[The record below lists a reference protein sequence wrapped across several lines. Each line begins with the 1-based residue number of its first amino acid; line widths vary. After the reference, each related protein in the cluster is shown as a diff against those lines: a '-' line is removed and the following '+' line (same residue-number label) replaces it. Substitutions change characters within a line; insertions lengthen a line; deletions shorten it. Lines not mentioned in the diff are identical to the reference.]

1 MTVPA
6 SKYLDFQTPP
16 IKNIRNVET
25 FVVNTFLQSE
35 SEETSFPRRE
45 CLIDMNVAGT
55 KIPVLIDSGSTDC
68 FVGPEL
74 IKRLPHAKLK
84 LFDLPKPSMGT
95 VANGSNFVCRQGI
108 HLDIEIGCDVVPIT
122 AMYSETLN
130 YSLILGYNI
139 LAGNKLIIDFGTMS
153 ITRKP
158 DGVVKLLEKIT
169 LPPMSETTLS
179 GYLRGDI
186 NPSLALVSGSEALNN
201 RGVMAAN
208 AIVSVER
215 ETDMIPLKLLNLSE
229 KPAELP
235 AHFCVAN
242 CEQITEENIVGS
254 HKPVG
259 TRLNAVHA
267 SGIKRRHGYKSRE
280 QFAKQFVFE
289 DSHITREQWDKLI
302 DLLWEYRDLFPAE
315 GDELGCTNVLEFKI
329 TLRDGAHPVK
339 ATPYRSNPTVRR
351 EITRQVNQML
361 EDGIIRPSTSN
372 YVSPV
377 LLVTKADGSL
387 RFVTDFRKMNSVN
400 IVPESVSLPRID
412 DSLDSLGSS
421 RAKIFSTLDLLKGY
435 WQVPIHED
443 SKKYTAF
450 ITHDGVFE
458 YNRMPF
464 GLANSPAYF
473 MRLMTRVLQGL
484 MWETCLV
491 YLDDVIIF
499 SADFPEHL
507 DRLRQVLDR
516 IRAANLSIKAKK
528 CAFVRKQTKFL
539 GHIITP
545 EGILPMPEKVETIK
559 AFPRPSCVREVQSFL
574 GLAGYYRKFIQ
585 SFSKIAGPLTD
596 LTQKDVPF
604 NWTEECENAFKILR
618 EALINPPVLAYPDYD
633 QPYYLETDASN
644 EAVGFVLSQDREG
657 KLKPIA
663 YSGKRMNDA
672 QKNYSTTEKE
682 AMGVVLGFQQFD
694 SFLRGNKVY
703 VVTDHIALKWLLTHK
718 QPKGR
723 LARWIAYLQ
732 QFDFHVIHKAGK
744 QHTNADTLSRMHHET
759 DASQLENMID
769 DDIFPSSC
777 AVTTRGAVAK
787 TKKQEQT
794 VASRAAL
801 EKQRRKIVYPTT
813 EWTLEDL
820 RKHQMNDEWNRQMIK
835 YLEEGELPENDAR
848 ARELLLS
855 NDQYVTNNGVL
866 YKLQFTLGLKRLRKS
881 EEIQT
886 CLVVPQILKHDV
898 LMAHHSELCQA
909 HFGYRR
915 TYATMRL
922 KYFWQGMHRD
932 VQNWVLSCEK
942 CNKRKTPVR
951 PVRALLNPL
960 PPTHVGERWAMDLVN
975 MPRSTRGNRYILTFT
990 EYNTRFVEAFALPNS
1005 KTETIAKVLVDEIC
1019 FRYGAPGC
1027 LLSDLGANLIS
1038 SVVAET
1044 CRLFQI
1050 DRVHTA
1056 PYRPQTNGLIEK
1068 VQATICK
1075 NLAMYVNPKH
1085 TDWDVYLK
1093 AVCYAYNTTMCTES
1107 TQFVPF
1113 YLMYGRLPLNPIDT
1127 IVLPNFHKND
1137 DVRESIVKLQEAR
1150 EIARQNIIE
1159 TQVVMKQR
1167 FDEKANPQDFE
1178 PGDLVWIYF
1187 MEIMVGGSKKFL
1199 NRYSGPYILLE
1210 KVNPVAFT
1218 VAHAH
1223 NNKRLKN
1230 IVHVNRMKR
1239 FHHRTVKPMA
1249 IENLTDVEVDA
1260 HDVEDLNPLDQID
1273 SRKEDSP
1280 QEMLDSRME
1289 NFPQE
1294 QLISRRENNPQEY
1307 AQIVNVPEVEP
1318 EGINY
1323 ADLLAETPPIG
1334 REPQADEDDRE
1345 PPLLE
1350 PIPPVPNITEGELEM
1365 PSLVR
1370 EVS

>member
-1 MTVPA
+1 MPA
-6 SKYLDFQTPP
+6 NKYLDFP
-16 IKNIRNVET
+16 IAPKTNIRKVET
-25 FVVNTFLQSE
+25 CVVNTFLRRDEVST
-35 SEETSFPRRE
+35 ETSVPRRE
-45 CLIDMNVAGT
+45 CLIDMSIAGT

-74 IKRLPHAKLK
+74 IKRLPSAESK

-108 HLDIEIGCDVVPIT
+108 HLDIEIGCDVVPVT

-130 YSLILGYNI
+130 YPLILGYNI

-153 ITRKP
+153 ITKKP
-158 DGVVKLLEKIT
+158 DGVVKLSKKVT
-169 LPPMSETTLS
+169 LPPMSETILS
-179 GYLRGDI
+179 GYLRGDVK
-186 NPSLALVSGSEALNN
+186 PGLALVTGSEPLKNW
-201 RGVMAAN
+201 GVLTAN
-208 AIVSVER
+208 AIVSVNQK
-215 ETDMIPLKLLNLSE
+215 TDMIPLKLMNLSE
-229 KPAELP
+229 EPAEIP

-242 CEQITEENIVGS
+242 CEQIAEENILESLRPMGS
-254 HKPVG
+254 
-259 TRLNAVHA
+259 RLNAVCTA
-267 SGIKRRHGYKSRE
+267 GNKKRHGYRSKE
-280 QFAKQFVFE
+280 HFAEQFVFE
-289 DSHITREQWDKLI
+289 DSHITREQWNKLM
-302 DLLWEYRDLFPAE
+302 DLLWEFRDLFPAE

-329 TLRDGAHPVK
+329 NLRDEARPVK

-351 EITRQVNQML
+351 EITRQVEQML

-387 RFVTDFRKMNSVN
+387 RFVTDFRKMNSLN

-421 RAKIFSTLDLLKGY
+421 RARIFSTLDLLKGY

-491 YLDDVIIF
+491 YLDDVIVF

-559 AFPRPSCVREVQSFL
+559 AFPRPNCVREVQSFL

-585 SFSKIAGPLTD
+585 NFSKIAGPLTD

-604 NWTEECENAFKILR
+604 VWTEECECAFITLR
-618 EALINPPVLAYPDYD
+618 DALINPPVLAYPDYD

-644 EAVGFVLSQDREG
+644 EAVGFVLSQEREG
-657 KLKPIA
+657 KLRPIA

-732 QFDFHVIHKAGK
+732 QFDFEVIHKAGK
-744 QHTNADTLSRMHHET
+744 HHTNADTLSRMHHDA
-759 DASQLENMID
+759 DASHLEKIID

-777 AVTTRGAVAK
+777 AVTTRSAGAEDKSKKIK
-787 TKKQEQT
+787 TV

-801 EKQRRKIVYPTT
+801 EKKRRKIVYPTT
-813 EWTLEDL
+813 EWTLENL
-820 RKHQMNDEWNRQMIK
+820 RKHQMNDEWNRQMIR
-835 YLEEGELPENDAR
+835 YLEDRKLPDSDAR
-848 ARELLLS
+848 AREVLLS
-855 NDQYVTNNGVL
+855 NDQYVMNNGVL
-866 YKLQFTLGLKRLRKS
+866 YKLQTAHGKKRMR
-881 EEIQT
+881 EADEILT

-922 KYFWQGMHRD
+922 KYYWHGMHKD
-932 VQNWVLSCEK
+932 VRNWVLSCKK
-942 CNKRKTPVR
+942 CNEKKTPVR

-1005 KTETIAKVLVDEIC
+1005 KTETIAKILVDEIC

-1027 LLSDLGANLIS
+1027 LLSDLGANLVS

-1075 NLAMYVNPKH
+1075 NLAMYVNPSH

-1093 AVCYAYNTTMCTES
+1093 GICYAYNTTICTES

-1127 IVLPNFHKND
+1127 VVLPNFHKND
-1137 DVRESIVKLQEAR
+1137 NVKESIVKLQEAR
-1150 EIARQNIIE
+1150 EIARQNIVE
-1159 TQVVMKQR
+1159 AQTVMKQR

-1187 MEIMVGGSKKFL
+1187 MEIMVGGSRKFL

-1239 FHHRTVKPMA
+1239 FHHRTVAPMA
-1249 IENLTDVEVDA
+1249 IEDLTDVKVDA
-1260 HDVEDLNPLDQID
+1260 HDVDDLNPLDRTIA
-1273 SRKEDSP
+1273 E
-1280 QEMLDSRME
+1280 
-1289 NFPQE
+1289 
-1294 QLISRRENNPQEY
+1294 
-1307 AQIVNVPEVEP
+1307 VPEVTP
-1318 EGINY
+1318 VVDVDLPAGINY
-1323 ADLLAETPPIG
+1323 ADLLNEAPTIEREQNVNENEGDREMPLLEPVPPIPDITDG
-1334 REPQADEDDRE
+1334 DLE
-1345 PPLLE
+1345 PPLL
-1350 PIPPVPNITEGELEM
+1350 TREG
-1365 PSLVR
+1365 
-1370 EVS
+1370 